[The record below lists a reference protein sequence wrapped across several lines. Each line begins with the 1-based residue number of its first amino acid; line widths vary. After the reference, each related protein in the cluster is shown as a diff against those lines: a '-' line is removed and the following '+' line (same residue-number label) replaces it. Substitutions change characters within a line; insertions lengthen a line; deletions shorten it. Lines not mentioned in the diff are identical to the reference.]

1 MLAIQAHY
9 HDGHIQIAT
18 KGLPRDSKVVVL
30 FLAPDANDANDV
42 NNAFSNSNAEQQ
54 AALSLQSQTS
64 FAQTVLLNPA
74 EDCWNNA

>member
-18 KGLPRDSKVVVL
+18 EGLPRDSKVVVV
-30 FLAPDANDANDV
+30 FLLTDAKDAS
-42 NNAFSNSNAEQQ
+42 SNLSPEQQ
-54 AALSLQSQTS
+54 AALLLQSQSS

>member
-18 KGLPRDSKVVVL
+18 EGLPRDSKVVVV
-30 FLAPDANDANDV
+30 FLASDAP
-42 NNAFSNSNAEQQ
+42 SNLNSEQQ
-54 AALSLQSQTS
+54 AALVLQSQSS

>member
-18 KGLPRDSKVVVL
+18 EGLPRDSKVVVL
-30 FLAPDANDANDV
+30 FLTPDAANTSGDL
-42 NNAFSNSNAEQQ
+42 NTDQQ
-54 AALSLQSQTS
+54 AAMYLQSQS
-64 FAQTVLLNPA
+64 GFAKTVLLDPA

>member
-18 KGLPRDSKVVVL
+18 EGLPRDSKVVVV
-30 FLAPDANDANDV
+30 FLSTDAKDAPGNL
-42 NNAFSNSNAEQQ
+42 STEQQ
-54 AALSLQSQTS
+54 AALSLQSQSS
-64 FAQTVLLNPA
+64 FAQTVLLNPV

>member
-9 HDGHIQIAT
+9 HDGHIQIPT
-18 KGLPRDSKVVVL
+18 EGLPRDSKVVVV
-30 FLAPDANDANDV
+30 FLAPDTP
-42 NNAFSNSNAEQQ
+42 SNLNSEQQ
-54 AALSLQSQTS
+54 AALVLQSQSS

>member
-18 KGLPRDSKVVVL
+18 EGLPRDSKVVVV
-30 FLAPDANDANDV
+30 FLSTDAKDAPGNL
-42 NNAFSNSNAEQQ
+42 SPEQQ
-54 AALSLQSQTS
+54 AALSLQSQSS

>member
-1 MLAIQAHY
+1 MLAVQAHY

-30 FLAPDANDANDV
+30 FLTPDADNTS
-42 NNAFSNSNAEQQ
+42 SNLSPDQQ
-54 AALSLQSQTS
+54 AALFLQSQS
-64 FAQTVLLNPA
+64 GFSKNVLLDPA

>member
-1 MLAIQAHY
+1 MLAIQAEY

-30 FLAPDANDANDV
+30 FLTPDTANPATNL
-42 NNAFSNSNAEQQ
+42 NADQQ
-54 AALSLQSQTS
+54 AALSLQSRSS

>member
-18 KGLPRDSKVVVL
+18 EGLPRDSKVVVV
-30 FLAPDANDANDV
+30 FLLTDAKDAP
-42 NNAFSNSNAEQQ
+42 SNLSPEQQ
-54 AALSLQSQTS
+54 AALSLQSQSS

>member
-18 KGLPRDSKVVVL
+18 EGLPRDSKVVVV
-30 FLAPDANDANDV
+30 FLAPDANDAP
-42 NNAFSNSNAEQQ
+42 SNLNAEQQ
-54 AALSLQSQTS
+54 AALSLQSQSS
-64 FAQTVLLNPA
+64 FAQIVLLNPA